1 MLTGR
6 LCVWVAAS
14 NEKESLFPDFSLL
27 LAFIWPGPL
36 LCLPHLPWPLISHPF
51 LAPLLLPYMWLVPTS
66 EPLHVLFA
74 PRGTLLLSPH
84 LPKSSTSG
92 SLGISLGRPALAPCA
107 LKPQGKT
114 PRALSL
120 TIPSFVFSA
129 AEPHSKM
136 LSRCLFFGRKK
147 LQEKNYRT
155 SRDNVHA

>member
-114 PRALSL
+114 PRALSFSHNTQFCL
-120 TIPSFVFSA
+120 LSSRAPLQDAQQVFILWT
-129 AEPHSKM
+129 EKIT
-136 LSRCLFFGRKK
+136 GKK
-147 LQEKNYRT
+147 LQDK
-155 SRDNVHA
+155 